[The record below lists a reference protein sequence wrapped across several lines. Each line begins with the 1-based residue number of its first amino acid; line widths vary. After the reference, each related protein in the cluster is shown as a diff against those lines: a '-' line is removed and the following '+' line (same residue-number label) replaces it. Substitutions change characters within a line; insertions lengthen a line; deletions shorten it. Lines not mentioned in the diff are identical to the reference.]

1 MSIGGTRIRFLG
13 RSSRLS
19 QPSQKEKGKDIRKSN
34 RKERINMQ
42 GIRVESLPR
51 LTILILRERAA
62 GPPKKQHEPGAI
74 PRRQVPD
81 RRARGRNAGAP
92 KFS

>member
-1 MSIGGTRIRFLG
+1 M
-13 RSSRLS
+13 
-19 QPSQKEKGKDIRKSN
+19 QPSQKEKGKGIRKSN

-62 GPPKKQHEPGAI
+62 GPPKKQHDPGEI
-74 PRRQVPD
+74 PWRQVPD
-81 RRARGRNAGAP
+81 RRARGQNSGPP